1 MYLYTF
7 HKNDLRVF
15 EDCYFDKGPV
25 IHPHGDVDLIY
36 IRKKDGSRRIV
47 SKEEGT
53 VHADQ
58 LWLSERDDQK
68 AINFLIE
75 SRQDKAVELE
85 AGIKKLSEQ
94 ITRLYLLR
102 GAKHEISN

>member
-1 MYLYTF
+1 MFLYTF
-7 HKNDLRVF
+7 HKNELRVF
-15 EDCYFDKGPV
+15 ENCYFEDGPV
-25 IHPHGDVDLIY
+25 IHPHGDIDLVY

-47 SKEEGT
+47 SKNEGA
-53 VHADQ
+53 VYSDQ

-68 AINFLIE
+68 AINCLIE
-75 SRQDKAVELE
+75 SRQDKA
-85 AGIKKLSEQ
+85 IKFETEITKLSEQ